1 MKINSPG
8 VTNRPCLG
16 YIYTK
21 LNNSKKGGEKMK
33 FDRKSIEGITP
44 KEAWEFFV
52 PMNVEEFMVS

>member
-1 MKINSPG
+1 
-8 VTNRPCLG
+8 
-16 YIYTK
+16 
-21 LNNSKKGGEKMK
+21 MK